1 MFWLYGGDTN
11 QGLGQMRKLFLD
23 VWQLESV
30 VVLLVDELQIGCK
43 QECRNAEAGKDDE
56 RNCVVVRYELAACLL
71 SRNDGRIVGI
81 GTCQYAADEHWHKA
95 ETEVLYPEDKTV
107 GTAENLLVDNLR
119 HAWPK
124 GCGNEGKRD
133 AEQHNGGVGYDV
145 AVGLR
150 KYEGKDEVA
159 GNEQQGTPHEHGGS
173 LTLVVEI

>member
-1 MFWLYGGDTN
+1 MFWPYGVDTD

-43 QECRNAEAGKDDE
+43 QECCNAEAGKDDE

-133 AEQHNGGVGYDV
+133 AEQHYGGIGYDV

-150 KYEGKDEVA
+150 KHEGKDEVA